1 MYVVYAPLLNH
12 GLVSLQSGCVQRLPL
27 PVVGPE
33 VCGSLLAKGDL
44 PPPLLEVI
52 SCKMR
57 SPGDV
62 VNRFALVLGDGAH
75 GTRTD
80 LSLPGKD
87 RSAKAWGRG
96 VGPWCWQV
104 VRGESAVLFPAGGG
118 C

>member
-44 PPPLLEVI
+44 PPPLLEVM
-52 SCKMR
+52 SCKMH

-62 VNRFALVLGDGAH
+62 VN
-75 GTRTD
+75 
-80 LSLPGKD
+80 SL
-87 RSAKAWGRG
+87 R
-96 VGPWCWQV
+96 WCW
-104 VRGESAVLFPAGGG
+104 GMGPTGPGLT
-118 C
+118 